1 MEHFLSDKFNF
12 NYDFYELFEKG
23 SNLVV
28 IIDIEGCILY
38 SNPAF
43 QLMTDYSRE
52 DLLKLKFQELLKKEF
67 VKTFENIIK
76 NELRTKITWKGE
88 LEHVKRDK
96 KSYWTTSYFNILK
109 NSQGEVI
116 GFFIFEDDISSIK
129 QLTLQ
134 LEIKANLLYEEK
146 FKIESILNNIPFGL
160 IVLDEDNTISYL
172 NERIN
177 ELFLGEFGRKLLV
190 NSILDN
196 YLPNIVVK
204 SLLNLIKFK
213 ENNETIINLPSNKH
227 WQINIFFLEKADFEN
242 LFMVVFRDIS
252 SSIEFE
258 LLQRQFITSV
268 SHELRTPI
276 AAIQL
281 SINNFTKFKDRLTE
295 DQNENLLQIIKQN
308 ANILKNIVEDLLII
322 SNIDNKKL
330 QLRNWKEIN
339 LQIAINQLILQLNP
353 ISEVKH
359 LNFNII
365 CDPNIII
372 FGDDERFNQILRI
385 PVENAIKYSPNDSK
399 INISVLNNYI
409 GSCNTQNLPGILI
422 KIEDFGLGIKHTEM
436 NYLFKRFYR
445 GSNVQNIQGTGIGLS
460 ILKELIQLFKGDV
473 FIESIENKG
482 TKISIFLP
490 ILKNPD

>member
-1 MEHFLSDKFNF
+1 
-12 NYDFYELFEKG
+12 
-23 SNLVV
+23 
-28 IIDIEGCILY
+28 
-38 SNPAF
+38 
-43 QLMTDYSRE
+43 
-52 DLLKLKFQELLKKEF
+52 
-67 VKTFENIIK
+67 
-76 NELRTKITWKGE
+76 
-88 LEHVKRDK
+88 
-96 KSYWTTSYFNILK
+96 
-109 NSQGEVI
+109 
-116 GFFIFEDDISSIK
+116 
-129 QLTLQ
+129 
-134 LEIKANLLYEEK
+134 
-146 FKIESILNNIPFGL
+146 
-160 IVLDEDNTISYL
+160 
-172 NERIN
+172 
-177 ELFLGEFGRKLLV
+177 
-190 NSILDN
+190 
-196 YLPNIVVK
+196 
-204 SLLNLIKFK
+204 
-213 ENNETIINLPSNKH
+213 LPSNKH